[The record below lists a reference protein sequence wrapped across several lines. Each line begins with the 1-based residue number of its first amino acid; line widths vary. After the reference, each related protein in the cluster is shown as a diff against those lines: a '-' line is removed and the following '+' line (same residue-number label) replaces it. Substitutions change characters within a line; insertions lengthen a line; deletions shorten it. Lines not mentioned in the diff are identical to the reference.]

1 MTDEKSKEKSK
12 EELRAEM
19 AMKNLKGSL
28 WNYAA
33 PKIVTHSRYG
43 EISDSIKYFYSNLI
57 AKAPDQ
63 NIYNQLFLPQ
73 LMYEG
78 GAITSPYLQ
87 NTSYA
92 ILQDDLLNIKIE
104 DALGLMGYKG
114 TLKKELSGKYVKDT
128 GGSIAGLILDRV
140 FRTKGDMFAKDIL
153 DTRIKEG
160 PKDLEAIIGEPENKE
175 QGKQ

>member
-1 MTDEKSKEKSK
+1 MTDEQPKEKSK

-19 AMKNLKGSL
+19 AMKNLKGTM

-33 PKIVTHSRYG
+33 PKVVTHARYG
-43 EISDSIKYFYSNLI
+43 ELADSIQSLYASII

-63 NIYNQLFLPQ
+63 SIYDQLFLPQ
-73 LMYEG
+73 LMHEG

-87 NTSYA
+87 STSYA

-104 DALGLMGYKG
+104 DALELTGYKG
-114 TLKKELSGKYVKDT
+114 TLKKELAGKYLKEA
-128 GGSIAGLILDRV
+128 GGVGGLILDRV
-140 FRTKGDMFAKDIL
+140 FRRKGDMFAKDIL
-153 DTRIKEG
+153 DVRIKEG
-160 PKDLEAIIGEPENKE
+160 SSDLEAIIGEPENKE